1 MSALRFVGALPEH
14 FPLCP
19 LTPRPI
25 CTPMSGSNARPWL
38 VYSGSSLMP
47 SSDDDVSNLLDR
59 STMTLTGVVLQSF
72 QRRWDYERQSCGQW
86 LDALSEK
93 WYILDA
99 WGPRGSR
106 ADRAS
111 SRTLVAP
118 VRAVLARPC
127 GPSDAL
133 LGPLGRAIVP
143 GPLGFVCGWWG
154 RVMCLREIL
163 VVRYAS
169 ARFHFGYFVL
179 IPVQPDGRAH
189 GTLHKALVTKY
200 MTWVWGEVLCAS
212 ACICSLTRDGFI
224 SLSKHFGWGQTPPR
238 TQECGIDMHNM
249 YMYLNIGIG
258 LLSTTR
264 ASKERSP
271 VLAPGP

>member
-143 GPLGFVCGWWG
+143 NAFMKAA
-154 RVMCLREIL
+154 R
-163 VVRYAS
+163 S
-169 ARFHFGYFVL
+169 A
-179 IPVQPDGRAH
+179 
-189 GTLHKALVTKY
+189 
-200 MTWVWGEVLCAS
+200 
-212 ACICSLTRDGFI
+212 
-224 SLSKHFGWGQTPPR
+224 SLSCPMKMSS
-238 TQECGIDMHNM
+238 TQMRRMRVPSALLNLNM
-249 YMYLNIGIG
+249 
-258 LLSTTR
+258 
-264 ASKERSP
+264 
-271 VLAPGP
+271 